1 MVTKLTY
8 KEALALFWNEVPVAY
23 TKVACPDSSSLRLGG
38 WLLKDKRNMMIGFVG
53 HRGDVRWHDYRDVA
67 VGETPVAAKEKV
79 IV

>member
-1 MVTKLTY
+1 
-8 KEALALFWNEVPVAY
+8 
-23 TKVACPDSSSLRLGG
+23 
-38 WLLKDKRNMMIGFVG
+38 MMIGFVG